1 MCKKL
6 IIYGAGDFAAHCARI
21 FESEGKFQVVAYTV
35 DNKYHQSD
43 LFNGN
48 KLVPFDDVSKQY
60 PPSDYVMFVAV
71 GYRSMRVRERLYRNA
86 KEKGYSLVT
95 YISDNALVSSSV
107 KIGFNNI
114 IMGGVIIEHGVVIGN
129 NNIFWSGVTICH
141 DTKIESHSFFA
152 ARCTIGGYSHIKSL
166 CFLGFN
172 AVVIQNVILA
182 NETLV
187 GACSLVLKNS
197 EPCSKL
203 IGQPAEVVGT
213 HSNMGIE
220 IK

>member
-6 IIYGAGDFAAHCARI
+6 VIYGAGDFAAHCARI

-43 LFNGN
+43 MFNGSI
-48 KLVPFDDVSKQY
+48 LIPFDDVSKQY
-60 PPSDYVMFVAV
+60 PPSEYVMFVAI
-71 GYRSMRVRERLYRNA
+71 GYSSMRVREKLYRNA
-86 KEKGYSLVT
+86 KEKGYSLIT
-95 YISDNALVSSSV
+95 YISGTALVSSSV
-107 KIGFNNI
+107 KIGCNNI
-114 IMGGVIIEHGVVIGN
+114 IMDGVVIEHGVVIGD
-129 NNIFWSGVTICH
+129 NNIFWSGVTVCH

-152 ARCTIGGYSHIKSL
+152 ARCTIGGYSNIKSL

-172 AVVIQNVILA
+172 AVVIQNVKLE

-197 EPCSKL
+197 RPYSKL
-203 IGQPAEVVGT
+203 IGLPAKDVGT
-213 HSNMGIE
+213 HSKMGIE